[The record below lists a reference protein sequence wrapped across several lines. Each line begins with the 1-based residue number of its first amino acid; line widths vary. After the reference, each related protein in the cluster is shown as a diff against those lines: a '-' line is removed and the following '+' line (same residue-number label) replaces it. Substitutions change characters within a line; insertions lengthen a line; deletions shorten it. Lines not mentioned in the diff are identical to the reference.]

1 MQLRMPHGRHISG
14 GFFKA
19 LSELKPV
26 PTEMTPRV
34 VHGVLKANAS
44 CADSFC
50 MDFTGHLITVS
61 DVRSLRGNANA
72 KADALAAEQI
82 MSRAREVWAAC
93 KAESDGTAEIGDLD
107 VAVVAALFGK
117 DAEQR
122 TVAQVTDTYFDAL
135 FDPQDPKLEKLRP
148 RMQR

>member
-1 MQLRMPHGRHISG
+1 M
-14 GFFKA
+14 A
-19 LSELKPV
+19 
-26 PTEMTPRV
+26 PRV

-44 CADSFC
+44 CADNFC

-61 DVRSLRGNANA
+61 DVRSLKSSAKV

-82 MSRAREVWAAC
+82 LSRAREVWAAC

-107 VAVVAALFGK
+107 AAVVTALFGK

-122 TVAQVTDTYFDAL
+122 TVAQVADTYFDAL
-135 FDPQDPKLEKLRP
+135 FDPQDPKVEKLRP
-148 RMQR
+148 RLPSHDAQLGVHRWDHSCVAEID